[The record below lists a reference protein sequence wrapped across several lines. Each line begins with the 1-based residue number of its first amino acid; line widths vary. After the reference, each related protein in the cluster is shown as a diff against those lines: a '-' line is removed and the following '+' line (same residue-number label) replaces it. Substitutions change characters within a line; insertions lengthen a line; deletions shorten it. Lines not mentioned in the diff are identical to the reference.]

1 MTSKDIAKYRIEKDC
16 LGNKLIPDDVY
27 HGINTIKRS
36 DCKHFVGNSRL

>member
-27 HGINTIKRS
+27 HGINTIRGYENFNISGEK
-36 DCKHFVGNSRL
+36 N